1 MKKVKVRIKK
11 EKSENLLKTDQKS
24 SSTKLIG
31 TRPKDRK

>member
-11 EKSENLLKTDQKS
+11 EKIDPKPKEVT
-24 SSTKLIG
+24 TKLIG

>member
-11 EKSENLLKTDQKS
+11 EKTDNPSKLDKNS